1 MKTGKEI
8 VGGMFP
14 GLLGAIRQ
22 REKVRKQIEDEGVG
36 VGVCRD
42 CGAGLVLDM
51 ETSVQRRIEGGGKAA
66 TVAHPCRE
74 CVAREHLRQ
83 RGVPEQYVGLTFGN
97 FRCETDEDRKAL
109 KLATE
114 YAERPGASWF
124 VLSGDIGRGKTHL
137 ATAIFRVVRVVNA
150 RWIDQ
155 PDAITEL
162 RQSREKWADGSFTAK
177 LQDTKLLLW
186 DDFGIGVG
194 AKDEGALIE
203 SVFHRRAANR
213 LPTII
218 TTNMTGKAFGKALGP
233 RLADRVREKI
243 FAWVSLS
250 GESRRVRQP
259 IIGDES
265 R

>member
-8 VGGMFP
+8 VGGIFP

-22 REKVRKQIEDEGVG
+22 RAKIRKQIEDENVG
-36 VGVCRD
+36 GGVCRE
-42 CGAGLVLDM
+42 CGSALVLDV
-51 ETSVQRRIEGGGKAA
+51 ETSVQRRIEAGGKAEV
-66 TVAHPCRE
+66 VAYPCRE
-74 CVAREHLRQ
+74 CVAREQLRQ
-83 RGVPEQYVGLTFGN
+83 LGVPEQYVSLTFRN

-114 YAERPGASWF
+114 YATTPEDRWF
-124 VLSGDIGRGKTHL
+124 ILSGDIGRGKTHL
-137 ATAIFRVVRVVNA
+137 ATAIFRVVRFVNA

-162 RQSREKWADGSFTAK
+162 RQSRERWADGSFTAR

-186 DDFGIGVG
+186 DDFGIGAG

-203 SVFHRRAANR
+203 SVFHRRTANR

-218 TTNMTGKAFGKALGP
+218 TTNMPGKAFGQALGP

-250 GESRRVRQP
+250 GESRRVRHP
-259 IIGDES
+259 ITGDES